1 MFNRLL
7 LTILMLGFMQSCSTS
22 EVAEPVFLVSETATD
37 SKDNTEPPIHLQA
50 KSVKK
55 SSKKKSPA
63 FEAEEVESKSE
74 VESAAQDIF
83 LATITTD
90 YTERTYDLMLSLDE
104 KSNVSAIKTKS
115 NRGKIKNYPLA
126 VLNREVVLV
135 KAVGVSLVTLLCQ
148 NFSQEMGCPIEIEY
162 PSNITYGK
170 FLRFQAQLK
179 NVDGAWQLQSRDR
192 AFSRMHL
199 VAKKVFGLLIGVDR
213 IELR

>member
-1 MFNRLL
+1 
-7 LTILMLGFMQSCSTS
+7 MQSCSTS
-22 EVAEPVFLVSETATD
+22 EVAEPVFLVSEATTE
-37 SKDNTEPPIHLQA
+37 SKNTEPPIHLQA

-55 SSKKKSPA
+55 SSKKKTPA
-63 FEAEEVESKSE
+63 FEAQEVEETESKNE
-74 VESAAQDIF
+74 VETAAQDIF

-104 KSNVSAIKTKS
+104 KKNVAAIKTKS
-115 NRGKIKNYPLA
+115 NRGKVKNYPLA

-179 NVDGAWQLQSRDR
+179 NIDGVWQLQSRDR